1 MKNKANINVS
11 ALRLPVLA
19 VGLLLFMFIVS
30 LLMGS
35 KTFFA
40 AQSEKELEEIT
51 TLEKDKVY
59 DYDLNSDGKPEKIQ
73 YKLTLDD
80 EKFTVTLKLYINDK
94 LCMSRKD
101 HGFSY
106 TLQLVDLDKSDNYL
120 DLYGY
125 GTMESDC
132 ISYSFFARYDENN
145 QYHATKF
152 SPKELTNNFI
162 STRYSLGALDGDGKF
177 DLMIDTPI
185 FSEAIG
191 CYICYVP
198 FQLKDNVISCVPA
211 KTYAFNKFSK
221 EYQYKAAKSF
231 SVYATVGS
239 KKVAYTVKKG
249 EMVTFHSLYVTKSGK
264 AYFRIVNTKGTTGW
278 IKSTQE
284 NLFIEYP
291 AWG

>member
-1 MKNKANINVS
+1 MKNKANINKS
-11 ALRLPVLA
+11 TLRLPVLA
-19 VGLLLFMFIVS
+19 IGLLLCMFIVS
-30 LLMGS
+30 LLAGS
-35 KTFFA
+35 KTCFA
-40 AQSEKELEEIT
+40 AQSENELEGIT

-59 DYDLNSDGKPEKIQ
+59 EYDLNNDGKSEKIQ
-73 YKLTLDD
+73 YKIILND

-106 TLQLVDLDKSDNYL
+106 TLQLVDLDKNDNYL

-145 QYHATKF
+145 QYHAIKF
-152 SPKELTNNFI
+152 SPKELTNNFNT
-162 STRYSLGALDGDGKF
+162 TRYSLGALDGDGKF
-177 DLMIDTPI
+177 DLIIDTPI

-211 KTYAFNKFSK
+211 KTYAFNKSSK

-239 KKVAYTVKKG
+239 KKVVYTVKKG
-249 EMVTFHSLYVTKSGK
+249 DMVTFNSLYVTKSGK
-264 AYFRIVNTKGTTGW
+264 AYFRIVNNKGKTGW
-278 IKSTQE
+278 IKAAQE
-284 NLFIEYP
+284 NIFVEYP